1 MRRRPR
7 DGGLDAAASLRRQ
20 PHRGRC
26 DGAVV
31 GEQARY
37 GGAGEA
43 SMQPRCGRME
53 EKWAAQTNSLLAE
66 WAVISTGTSFSL
78 DNPTPVKPTV
88 RLDWYLMVIFKAT
101 QLGRLWSLL
110 LKEDEGIEVIAKC
123 NLLEKRMMELFS
135 IFGWNS
141 RRRIEA

>member
-88 RLDWYLMVIFKAT
+88 RLDWYLMVPRECFPDTVRNHRTIDRT
-101 QLGRLWSLL
+101 RELL
-110 LKEDEGIEVIAKC
+110 ITMSQSV
-123 NLLEKRMMELFS
+123 
-135 IFGWNS
+135 S
-141 RRRIEA
+141 RYITAEA